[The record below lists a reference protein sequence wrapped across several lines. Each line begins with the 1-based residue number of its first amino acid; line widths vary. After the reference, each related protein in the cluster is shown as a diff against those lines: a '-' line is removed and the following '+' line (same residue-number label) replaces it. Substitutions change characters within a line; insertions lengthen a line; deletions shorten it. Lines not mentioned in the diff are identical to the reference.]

1 MIQKN
6 THDSRFCDHF
16 DKDSRTQ
23 DLKEKRRIN
32 RAEGEAEDSKQSGR
46 AEFPVVFLVASTKGK
61 QRARTGAEE
70 EGLTTG
76 KGLEPQPW
84 LWSSTEVMSTSE

>member
-6 THDSRFCDHF
+6 THDSRFCDYF

-46 AEFPVVFLVASTKGK
+46 AEFPVVFLVDQKEK
-61 QRARTGAEE
+61 AES
-70 EGLTTG
+70 
-76 KGLEPQPW
+76 QD
-84 LWSSTEVMSTSE
+84 WSRRGRSHHR